1 MKTRFSIPPGRS
13 FSEGGEG
20 GGEEG
25 GGGGDGG
32 GSEDDADVEF
42 VVVDVVVVVVVIVDV
57 LEMVGVV
64 WVTREMQT
72 RRSEAEMVKR
82 EGRNWRS
89 VATTQR
95 RRRVVRR
102 SLSSAA

>member
-1 MKTRFSIPPGRS
+1 MNTRFIVPSGRTCS
-13 FSEGGEG
+13 DG
-20 GGEEG
+20 GGSG
-25 GGGGDGG
+25 GGGGGG
-32 GSEDDADVEF
+32 GEVVGEDKDATSGGAGGDVALVE
-42 VVVDVVVVVVVIVDV
+42 
-57 LEMVGVV
+57 LESVGVV

-89 VATTQR
+89 VATAQR
-95 RRRVVRR
+95 RRSVVRR

>member
-1 MKTRFSIPPGRS
+1 MFGNGYSVAENPVEDRKK
-13 FSEGGEG
+13 GGA
-20 GGEEG
+20 
-25 GGGGDGG
+25 GGDV
-32 GSEDDADVEF
+32 ALVE
-42 VVVDVVVVVVVIVDV
+42 
-57 LEMVGVV
+57 LESVGVV

-89 VATTQR
+89 VATAQR
-95 RRRVVRR
+95 RRSVVRR